1 MDFGGAKELVR
12 SGICRIVGVFRRLAT
27 LGRRRRAGAIAWLAE
42 FDDKNDLESLKYD
55 FAFAAGVIMVGTLG
69 ALATV
74 NSRIKALLDD
84 AAVGIAIGVGTI
96 LFLWGL
102 EALRNRVTLP

>member
-1 MDFGGAKELVR
+1 MGSDRAKELVR
-12 SGICRIVGVFRRLAT
+12 GGVYRIARVFRRLAA
-27 LGRRRRAGAIAWLAE
+27 LSRRRGAGAVAWLAE
-42 FDDKNDLESLKYD
+42 FDDENDLESLKHD

-74 NSRIKALLDD
+74 NSRIKTLLDD